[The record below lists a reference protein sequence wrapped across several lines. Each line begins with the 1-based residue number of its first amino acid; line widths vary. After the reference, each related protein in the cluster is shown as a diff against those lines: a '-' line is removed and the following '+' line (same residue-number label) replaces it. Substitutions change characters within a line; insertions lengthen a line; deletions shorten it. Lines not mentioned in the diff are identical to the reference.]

1 MELKCLIVD
10 DEVLA
15 QDVIEKYISNI
26 PTLKL
31 VGKCDNAVETISF
44 LHNNSVDL
52 LFLDLNMPELSGL
65 EMLKTL
71 TNPPKVILT
80 TAYSEYALESYEYG
94 VVDYL
99 LKPIKLERFIK
110 DVNKVVEQ
118 YSENTVRED
127 IPEKQHSQTIFIKE
141 DQVTYQVNL
150 NDILFVE
157 AYGNYLKIHT
167 KEKVFVTRDT
177 MHDIEKRLSVELFLR
192 IHKSFIISLSKIESI
207 SGNRVYIHKTEVP
220 VGEMYKMALKQK
232 ISRIRK
238 LKDN

>member
-1 MELKCLIVD
+1 MIIQCLIVD

-15 QDVIEKYISNI
+15 QDVIEKYITNI

-31 VGKCDNAVETISF
+31 VGKCDSGVEAISF
-44 LHNNSVDL
+44 LHNNPVDL
-52 LFLDLNMPELSGL
+52 IFLDLNMPELSGL
-65 EMLKTL
+65 DMLKTL

-110 DVNKVVEQ
+110 AVNKVVEQ
-118 YSENTVRED
+118 FSEHLVDKEV
-127 IPEKQHSQTIFIKE
+127 PEKQQPQTIFIKE

-150 NDILFVE
+150 NDILFIE
-157 AYGNYLKIHT
+157 AYGNYLKVHT
-167 KEKVFVTRDT
+167 LEKIYVTRDT
-177 MHDIEKRLSVELFLR
+177 LHDMEDKLPIEKFMR
-192 IHKSFIISLSKIESI
+192 IHKSYIVSLSKFESV
-207 SGNRVYIHKTEVP
+207 SGNRVYINNMEIP

-232 ISRIRK
+232 IGS
-238 LKDN
+238 